1 MKNNIIR
8 GQWLG
13 VEVGTVALIWK
24 SAFFFV
30 MGFSFRPLFL
40 LAFLDNQ
47 VLAASLSM
55 MLLLL
60 SITSY

>member
-13 VEVGTVALIWK
+13 VEVGTVALFWK

-40 LAFLDNQ
+40 LAFLDN
-47 VLAASLSM
+47 
-55 MLLLL
+55 
-60 SITSY
+60 